1 MTVRTFTPRFRVLV
15 TKNVF
20 RRDGVSSRQS
30 ASQEGGGG
38 IWDITGY
45 LGDGS
50 TISVSKSL
58 YRPCGSAIITVPD
71 QPFSPTEGGT
81 PSDTLYGL
89 LEPTDGVEIY
99 LARSPEEYGWNESAV
114 GQCPVIMRGFV
125 REITR
130 TEQMGADGK
139 PRRYVVVQ
147 CQDYGA
153 VFDMLRV
160 WMLLAGIVGIPD
172 KFQAFFKY
180 GGDFAAMKTADFMQL
195 FVDIGNEFL
204 DGIFAG
210 GGWTWNIIPD
220 FSVTEGEHVMMGLN
234 GHEGPLWGLMMR
246 EMDAPWNEL
255 FFEDRKDGPTLIYRV
270 APWKTYEP
278 QGRRLVGTYLP
289 QGGNTVG
296 AEEVEIDIA
305 DIVSLDP
312 SRSDYDVANLFWLDC
327 PVAIQGAYMQQIFVA
342 AVQKHLDLVKDD
354 GHQNNDRHAY
364 GDRMLKWSFR
374 QWPNGTQEH
383 PVSAKKTA
391 WEANSLSFQDW
402 WAARLRWMR
411 DANRDNVV
419 LENGSM
425 TVKGDENIRVGKYVA
440 ITRGQIEWEAYAVGV
455 THTFAP
461 FQKYTT
467 KIDFIRGTSF
477 WARTLL
483 ERNPA
488 WGEGKKGPY
497 D

>member
-1 MTVRTFTPRFRVLV
+1 MTVRTFRPQFRVLV
-15 TKNVF
+15 TKNVL
-20 RRDGVSSRQS
+20 RKDGVSSRYQAAQGDS
-30 ASQEGGGG
+30 GG
-38 IWDITGY
+38 ILDITPY

-50 TISVSKSL
+50 TISVNKSL
-58 YRPCGSAIITVPD
+58 YKPCGSFVFTVPD
-71 QPFSPTEGGT
+71 QPFSPTEGGR

-99 LARSPEEYGWNESAV
+99 LARAPEQYGWSESAV
-114 GQCPVIMRGFV
+114 GQCPVLMRGFV

-130 TEQMGADGK
+130 TEIMGQDGK
-139 PRRYVVVQ
+139 PHRYIIIQ
-147 CQDYGA
+147 GQDYGA

-160 WMLLAGIVGIPD
+160 WMLLPGIVGIPD
-172 KFQAFFKY
+172 KFRTFFEY
-180 GGDFAAMKTADFMQL
+180 GGDFTAMKTADFMQL

-204 DGIFAG
+204 DGIYNQ
-210 GGWTWNIIPD
+210 GGWTWTIIPD
-220 FSVTEGEHVMMGLN
+220 FRVTEGEHVMMGLN

-255 FFEDRKDGPTLIYRV
+255 FFEDRREGPTLVYRP
-270 APWKTYEP
+270 APWRTYTP
-278 QGRRLVGTYLP
+278 SGRRLTWEYLP
-289 QGGNTVG
+289 QGGNTIA
-296 AEEVEIDIA
+296 AEEIYIDIA

-312 SRSDYDVANLFWLDC
+312 SRSDYDVANLFWLDS

-342 AVQKHLDLVKDD
+342 AVQQHLDLVKDD
-354 GHQNNDRHAY
+354 GHPNNDRHAY

-383 PVSAKKTA
+383 PVSARKEA
-391 WEANSLSFQDW
+391 WKANSTSFQDW
-402 WAARLRWMR
+402 WAQRLRWMR

-419 LENGSM
+419 FENGGL
-425 TVKGDENIRVGKYVA
+425 TTKGDENIKIGKYVKV
-440 ITRGQIEWEAYAVGV
+440 TRGQIEWEAYAVGV

-461 FQKYTT
+461 YQRYTT

-477 WARTLL
+477 WSRTLL

-488 WGEGKKGPY
+488 WSEGKSGVY